1 MVDGRSGRS
10 RLSTQW
16 RIWPRGL
23 LDRVITVSEQK
34 AGTADARGV
43 LVHRLCRDA
52 AAQEHRVAVLGAGR
66 LRAPM
71 IMTRIKA
78 TSPMAAMDRRGLAP
92 HLSNTGRLTEVCLA
106 HMGTVRDS
114 SPALPV

>member
-1 MVDGRSGRS
+1 MLAAYSFIVFAATPRPRNIGS
-10 RLSTQW
+10 R
-16 RIWPRGL
+16 
-23 LDRVITVSEQK
+23 
-34 AGTADARGV
+34 
-43 LVHRLCRDA
+43 C
-52 AAQEHRVAVLGAGR
+52 LGAGR